1 MEKEEKW
8 QIRGVR
14 RPPLEIDGLD
24 SFLEIKKKRKLKNF
38 NGNYSRSSNV
48 II

>member
-14 RPPLEIDGLD
+14 PAPPLEIDGLD
-24 SFLEIKKKRKLKNF
+24 SFLERKLRNF
-38 NGNYSRSSNV
+38 NVRGYSRS
-48 II
+48 

>member
-14 RPPLEIDGLD
+14 APPLEIDGLD
-24 SFLEIKKKRKLKNF
+24 SFLEIKEIKEFQCWKLQ
-38 NGNYSRSSNV
+38 
-48 II
+48 